1 MLRQRQ
7 IILAKVE
14 PAYATDAAPVP
25 ATNSILAELADIK
38 IVGRALERNN
48 VKSYFGKLATVNVG
62 DALKIDFVTELKAS
76 GAAGT
81 VPEIGVL
88 FRGCNFTETIQSS
101 SGAVVWVATTAKSL
115 NNLVTPTV
123 ANGFY
128 YKCTVAGTTGAS
140 QPAWPTVEGQ
150 TVVDGTVTWTCM
162 VAKVDYDP
170 NSNTSTSESLSLY
183 FYLDGL
189 LHKLLGCR
197 GTFSMDLKSGE
208 YGKGKWSFTGLYAK
222 PTDQALVTGTYNQTI
237 PPRFLSA
244 NFSIDAY
251 AAIIENM
258 SIDCGNLIVK
268 RTDANHATGIREYFI
283 KDRQMTGS
291 IDPEATLIGTKDFYS
306 MWDQSSRVA
315 FAATVGQVAGN
326 KCIITGP
333 KVSLGEL
340 DYGDREGTLTLPQ
353 KLNFTPNA
361 GNDEIKF
368 SFQ

>member
-7 IILAKVE
+7 VILAKVE
-14 PAYATDAAPVP
+14 ASYGVDAAPVP
-25 ATNSILAELADIK
+25 GTNAILAELADIQ
-38 IVGRALERNN
+38 IIGRSLERNN
-48 VKSYFGKLATVNVG
+48 VKLFFGKLATVNVG
-62 DALKIDFVTELKAS
+62 DALKLDFLTELKTS
-76 GAAGT
+76 GALGT
-81 VPEIGVL
+81 APEIGVL
-88 FRGCNFTETIQSS
+88 FRGCNFTETIT
-101 SGAVVWVATTAKSL
+101 VAT
-115 NNLVTPTV
+115 
-123 ANGFY
+123 
-128 YKCTVAGTTGAS
+128 
-140 QPAWPTVEGQ
+140 
-150 TVVDGTVTWTCM
+150 
-162 VAKVDYDP
+162 KVDYDP

-208 YGKGKWSFTGLYAK
+208 YGKVKWSFTGLYAK
-222 PTDQALVTGTYNQTI
+222 PTDQALVIGTYNQTI

-326 KCIITGP
+326 KCILTGP
-333 KVSLGEL
+333 KVSLGEMN
-340 DYGDREGTLTLPQ
+340 YGDREGTLTLPQ
-353 KLNFTPNA
+353 KLNFTPDIA
-361 GNDEIKF
+361 NDEIKF